1 MAPAASKP
9 SKQMGH
15 LSGGLCRAVT
25 ASGTGGAGGAGGAG
39 TVDTAA
45 AGGYPAGLLAGCVV
59 GGAVA
64 WAFTSRRC
72 QRLAGWISW
81 ALLVLASD
89 MAPCEPTKKTL
100 QLWEFYELC

>member
-9 SKQMGH
+9 SKQMGQG
-15 LSGGLCRAVT
+15 SGGLCRAVT
-25 ASGTGGAGGAGGAG
+25 ASGTGGAGGAG

-81 ALLVLASD
+81 ALLVLAAD
-89 MAPCEPTKKTL
+89 MAPCEPTKKQTIMRVL
-100 QLWEFYELC
+100 